1 MFAIGLIPGAFG
13 SLVAAAVAS
22 QQQQQQQQQNQVQQS
37 TNQMLSPSSLSS
49 TVSAMSYTPTSN
61 VASTANVNP
70 LMSGLTNY
78 GACKLQL
85 SCLWSAAIK
94 AIDLMDLMQSVDF
107 TDVMEV
113 GMCRIRIAL
122 SGIRYNIDIRH
133 YPVSG

>member
-1 MFAIGLIPGAFG
+1 MFSIGLIPGAFG

-22 QQQQQQQQQNQVQQS
+22 QQQQQQQQQQNQVQQS

-85 SCLWSAAIK
+85 SCLWSAAIT
-94 AIDLMDLMQSVDF
+94 AIDLIQSVDF

-122 SGIRYNIDIRH
+122 SGIR
-133 YPVSG
+133 